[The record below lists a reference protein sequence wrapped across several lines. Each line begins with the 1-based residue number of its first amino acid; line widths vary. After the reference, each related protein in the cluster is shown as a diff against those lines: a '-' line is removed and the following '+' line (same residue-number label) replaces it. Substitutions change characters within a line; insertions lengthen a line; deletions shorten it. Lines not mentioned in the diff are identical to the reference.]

1 MATLLEKA
9 VSNELTTL
17 ALGLHEYQYDGP
29 DPRAK
34 RQDTRRRNS
43 HTPHSHTHKE
53 AKSNDTRRFS
63 SGMMAKGYV
72 ARLSENIALHQP
84 VCCGVH
90 GKAESPTVITPITA
104 ACKILRD
111 QYRE

>member
-1 MATLLEKA
+1 VGRTAAPFHEWVAAVAPTGRLLEMATLLEKA

-17 ALGLHEYQYDGP
+17 ALGLNEYQYNGP

-43 HTPHSHTHKE
+43 HTPHSHTHK
-53 AKSNDTRRFS
+53 AKSNNTRRFS

-72 ARLSENIALHQP
+72 ARL
-84 VCCGVH
+84 
-90 GKAESPTVITPITA
+90 
-104 ACKILRD
+104 
-111 QYRE
+111 